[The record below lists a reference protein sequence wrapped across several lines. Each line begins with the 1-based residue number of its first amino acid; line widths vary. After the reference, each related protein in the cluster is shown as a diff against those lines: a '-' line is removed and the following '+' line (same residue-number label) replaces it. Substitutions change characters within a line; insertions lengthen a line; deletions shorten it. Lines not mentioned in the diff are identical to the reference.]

1 MGRRKRKSEGKDK
14 RNVGQAI
21 KLILKVFIL
30 LFLLAVAVGLFYFYN
45 RYGKII
51 LKFQKE
57 ARDIVR
63 ASSEETFRSSQTS
76 LVYDTDGELIS
87 ALRGV
92 KDAYY
97 IEYKDI
103 PTAILDAVIVT
114 EDKKFFSHD
123 VVDYLANVRAAI
135 ELIKNKGKITQ
146 GASTITQQLARNV
159 FLTHEVTYERK
170 MKEIFIAQEL
180 EKIYAKDKIMEF
192 YLNNIYYA
200 NGYYGIM
207 AAANGYF

>member
-14 RNVGQAI
+14 RNVRQAI

-123 VVDYLANVRAAI
+123 GVDYLANVRAAI

-192 YLNNIYYA
+192 Y
-200 NGYYGIM
+200 
-207 AAANGYF
+207 